1 MSSRGLSEL
10 VLIVEDVPK
19 ASRFYQDVVGLELE
33 QETGDEW
40 AWFWAGKVGD
50 PQRIA
55 LHRGTLLFEE
65 HSPFPEGHRFG
76 TVHFALDVAP
86 QDLDASV
93 ERVRAA
99 GVEVYGPV
107 EFDWMNARSYYFYDL
122 DGNLLE
128 FWSPTPGP

>member
-10 VLIVEDVPK
+10 VLIVGDVPK

-33 QETGDEW
+33 HETDDEW
-40 AWFWAGKVGD
+40 AWFWAGQPGD

-76 TVHFALDVAP
+76 TVHFAFEVAREELDGA
-86 QDLDASV
+86 V
-93 ERVRAA
+93 ERVRSA
-99 GVEVYGPV
+99 GVDVYGPV
-107 EFDWMNARSYYFYDL
+107 ELDWMNARSYYFYDPA
-122 DGNLLE
+122 GNLLE
-128 FWSPTPGP
+128 FWSPDG

>member
-1 MSSRGLSEL
+1 LSSRGLSEL

-33 QETGDEW
+33 HEPGDEW

-76 TVHFALDVAP
+76 TVHFAFDIAP
-86 QDLDASV
+86 EDLDASV

-128 FWSPTPGP
+128 FWSPDG